1 MSSYDEERLAT
12 LLRALPAPPRAWV
25 EAAQEL
31 PLALMGLDDIVAR
44 AEMDAAFREALS
56 EDVDATLAREG
67 YEPDFVLH
75 RAVRRRLRKPKQ

>member
-44 AEMDAAFREALS
+44 AEMDTAFREALA
-56 EDVDATLAREG
+56 EDVDATLARAG
-67 YEPDFVLH
+67 YEPDFALH
-75 RAVRRRLRKPKQ
+75 RAVRRRLRKTKQ